1 MELASKYDP
10 KEVESKWYQYWLD
23 NKLFSSKPDGREPY
37 TVVIPPPNV
46 TGVLHMGHML
56 NNTIQDILVR
66 RARMEGKNACWVPG
80 TDHASIATEAKVVNR
95 LAQQGIKKTDLTR
108 EQFLEHAWD
117 WTHEHGGIILKQL
130 RKLGCSCDWD
140 RTAFT
145 MDETR
150 SKSVIRVFVDLYRKG
165 LIYRGAR
172 MVNWDPQ
179 AQTALSDEEVIYK
192 DEHSKLYYLKYYVA
206 SEDQAKV
213 LRKDEGNIMHKDGK
227 GYYAVVATT
236 RPETIMGDTAMC
248 INPEDVKNTW
258 LQGLHVIVPRVGR
271 VIPVIEDT
279 YVDIQF
285 GTGCLKVTPAH
296 DINDHMLGLKH
307 HLESIDIFND
317 NGTLS
322 EAAGMYVGQDRM
334 DVRKQI
340 TEDLQNDGL
349 MEKVEDYNNKV
360 GFSERTNVPIEP
372 KLSTQWFLKMQHFAD
387 LALSPVM
394 DDDIEFYPKKYKN
407 TYKHWLE
414 NIKDWCISRQL
425 WWGHRIPAYYFK
437 TAEGKTDFVVAE
449 TAEEALKMAQ
459 EKAPGITAAGLK
471 QESDC
476 LDTWFSSWLWPIS
489 LFNGILNPD
498 NEEIK
503 YYYPT
508 SDLVTAPDII
518 FFWVARMIMAGY
530 EYRKAMPFKH
540 VYFTG
545 IVRDKLGRKMSKSLG
560 NSPDPI
566 ALIEKYGADGVRMG
580 MMLSAPAGND
590 ILFDESLCEQGRN
603 FNNKIW
609 NAFRLVKGWQVADTE
624 QPENC
629 RLAVEWFDAKLKEVN
644 AQLDDQ
650 FKAYRIS
657 EALMSVYR
665 LFWDEFSAW
674 YLEMVKPAYVNGEA
688 QPIDKETMDAT
699 LRFFDTLLKML
710 HPFMPF
716 ITEELWQ
723 HLYDRKESESI
734 MRAVLEVGALTD
746 NDKKLCIDI
755 EQVKGIVSGVRTVR
769 NQKNIT
775 PKEKLEL
782 QAIGEN
788 HYKAYNCIIM
798 KMANLEAIKS
808 VTEKSADASAFM
820 VGTDEFAVPVGNLI
834 DISAEI
840 EKQAKELQHLE
851 SFLTGIKKKL
861 ANDNFVA
868 HAPKAVIARER
879 KKQSDS
885 EEKIAALKES
895 LQVLKAK

>member
-10 KEVESKWYQYWLD
+10 QAVESKWYQYWLD

-108 EQFLEHAWD
+108 DEFLKHAWD

-130 RKLGCSCDWD
+130 RKLGASCDWD

-150 SKSVIRVFVDLYRKG
+150 SRAVIHVFCDLYKKG
-165 LIYRGAR
+165 LIYRGVR
-172 MVNWDPQ
+172 MVNWDPK

-192 DEHSKLYYLKYYVA
+192 DEHSKLYHLKYYVV
-206 SEDQAKV
+206 EQDCQQV
-213 LRKDEGNIMHKDGK
+213 DEENVMHKDEK

-236 RPETIMGDTAMC
+236 RPETIMGDSAMC
-248 INPEDVKNTW
+248 INPEDKKNTW
-258 LQGLHVIVPRVGR
+258 LKGKHVIVPLVNRE
-271 VIPVIEDT
+271 IPVIEDT
-279 YVDIQF
+279 YVDIEF

-296 DINDHMLGLKH
+296 DINDHALGLKH
-307 HLESIDIFND
+307 GLETIDIFND
-317 NGTLS
+317 NGTIS
-322 EAAGMYVGQDRM
+322 EAAGLYVGMDRM

-340 TEDLQNDGL
+340 SIDLQNAGL
-349 MEKVEDYNNKV
+349 MEKIEDYNNKV

-387 LALSPVM
+387 IALPPVM

-407 TYKHWLE
+407 TYRHWLE

-425 WWGHRIPAYYFK
+425 WWGHRIPAYYFDN
-437 TAEGKTDFVVAE
+437 AGKKDFVVAE
-449 TAEEALKMAQ
+449 TAEEALKLAQ
-459 EKAPGITAAGLK
+459 EKNASIKAEDLE

-489 LFNGILNPD
+489 LFDGIENPD
-498 NEEIK
+498 NEEIN

-508 SDLVTAPDII
+508 SDLVTGPDII

-530 EYRKAMPFKH
+530 EYRGKMPFKH

-560 NSPDPI
+560 NSPDPLD
-566 ALIEKYGADGVRMG
+566 LIDKFGADGVRMG

-609 NAFRLVKGWQVADTE
+609 NAFRLVKGWETADIE
-624 QPENC
+624 QPKSAEI
-629 RLAVEWFDAKLKEVN
+629 AVKWFDAKLKEVN
-644 AQLDDQ
+644 EEMQKQ
-650 FKAYRIS
+650 FKDYRIS
-657 EALMSVYR
+657 EALMTVYK
-665 LFWDEFSAW
+665 LFWDEFSSW
-674 YLEMVKPAYVNGEA
+674 YLEMVKPAYG
-688 QPIDKETMDAT
+688 QPIDQKSYDAT
-699 LRFFDTLLKML
+699 LRFFDALLKML

-723 HLYDRKESESI
+723 HIYDRKDGESI
-734 MRAVLEVGALTD
+734 MREKLEIPAPTAEDQKLTA
-746 NDKKLCIDI
+746 DI
-755 EQVKGIVSGVRTVR
+755 EAVKQIIAGVRTVR
-769 NQKNIT
+769 NQKNIAQ
-775 PKEKLEL
+775 KEQLSL
-782 QAIGEN
+782 QVVGKNDFE
-788 HYKAYNCIIM
+788 AYNDVTL
-798 KMANLEAIKS
+798 KMANLDKIEVIA
-808 VTEKSADASAFM
+808 EKSADASSFM
-820 VGTDEFAVPVGNLI
+820 VGTDEFAVPLGDLI
-834 DISAEI
+834 DVAAEI
-840 EKQAKELQHLE
+840 EKAEAQLKHLE
-851 SFLTGIKKKL
+851 GFLMGVRKKL
-861 ANDNFVA
+861 SNENFVA
-868 HAPKAVIARER
+868 HAPEKVVALER
-879 KKQSDS
+879 KKESDS
-885 EEKIAALKES
+885 VEKIAALKATIEE
-895 LQVLKAK
+895 LKKK